1 MSLFRTSKTR
11 WIFIGAFG
19 AIWTVMA
26 LLATVDSYVSQL
38 AIGKPVSWGL
48 ALGRSLK
55 DWYTCGVL
63 SLGVLWYC
71 RFNQLAPGRT
81 GRWVAAHMAGAVV
94 FFLSDVTITSL
105 LLTGEHSVQS
115 GDTLT
120 FIYLV
125 RKLAIHYVVMC
136 LLMYWFVVVCHEGW
150 HYYQRWR
157 ERELHA
163 AELQH
168 ELVEAKLAA
177 LRMQLNPHFLFNT
190 LHAVSA
196 LIHENPEAADR
207 VLVRLSELLRITLDQ
222 SQPQEV
228 ALSEEL
234 AFLDGYLEIEQVR
247 FSDRLQI
254 EKKVEPEASEALVPF
269 LILQPLVENAIR
281 HGIEPREETGRL
293 SIRASRSN
301 GTLQL
306 RVTDNGAGLNSGS
319 SNSGEGIGLSNTR
332 SRLRHLYGENYRLEL
347 VPAAGGGLEAR
358 IDLPFKTRTE
368 IHS

>member
-1 MSLFRTSKTR
+1 
-11 WIFIGAFG
+11 
-19 AIWTVMA
+19 MA
-26 LLATVDSYVSQL
+26 LLATVESYVSQL
-38 AIGKPVSWGL
+38 AIEKPVSWSL

-63 SLGVLWYC
+63 SLGVLWFC
-71 RFNQLAPGRT
+71 RINKLRPGKT
-81 GRWVAAHMAGAVV
+81 GRWVVAHLGGAVL
-94 FFLSDVTITSL
+94 FFLTDVTITSL
-105 LLTGEHSVQS
+105 LLTGERSVQN
-115 GDTLT
+115 GETLT

-150 HYYQRWR
+150 HYYQSFR

-196 LIHENPEAADR
+196 LIHENPDAADR
-207 VLVRLSELLRITLDQ
+207 VLVRLSELLRLTLDQ
-222 SQPQEV
+222 SRPQEV
-228 ALSEEL
+228 ALSEEI
-234 AFLDGYLEIEQVR
+234 AFLEGYLEIEQTR

-254 EKKVEPEASEALVPF
+254 ERNVEPETSDALVPF

-281 HGIEPREETGRL
+281 HGIEPREGIGRL

-306 RVTDNGAGLNSGS
+306 RVTDNGGGLTGGAVRP
-319 SNSGEGIGLSNTR
+319 GEGIGLSNTR

-347 VPAAGGGLEAR
+347 VPAEGGGLEAR
-358 IDLPFKTRTE
+358 IDLPFKTRE
-368 IHS
+368 NVASDLHGS